1 MKAVFATAALW
12 LCLAPALGLA
22 QDKATDTDAA
32 LQTIVDATF
41 AKASPEWL
49 AKIKPDETIATCNAY
64 RNNVP
69 AAEAVA
75 IQTRERARVTLP
87 ADGQVLGNWKDGFKV
102 ANNGQGGQFSD
113 APGTLA
119 GGNCYACHQM
129 DPNEVSHGT
138 LGPSLKAYGRERKF
152 DAEEAK
158 NAFVK
163 IYNSQAVAACSSMP
177 RFGTNKV
184 LSEQQIK
191 DLVAYLFDPGSPV
204 NK

>member
-1 MKAVFATAALW
+1 MKALFATAALS
-12 LCLAPALGLA
+12 LCLVSAPGLA
-22 QDKATDTDAA
+22 QDKAAIDDAA
-32 LQTIVDATF
+32 LQTVVGATF
-41 AKASPEWL
+41 GKASPEWL
-49 AKIKPDETIATCNAY
+49 AKMIPDETIATCNAY

-75 IQTRERARVTLP
+75 IQTRERARVVLP
-87 ADGQVLGNWKDGFKV
+87 ADGEYLGNWRDGFKV

-113 APGTLA
+113 APGTVA

-129 DPNEVSHGT
+129 DPKELSHGT
-138 LGPSLKAYGRERKF
+138 LGPSLKSYGRERKF

-163 IYNSQAVAACSSMP
+163 IYDSQAVAACSSMP
-177 RFGTNKV
+177 RFGASKV
-184 LSEQQIK
+184 LGERQIK
-191 DLVAYLFDPGSPV
+191 DLVAYLFDPESPV